1 MRSPQGLLAI
11 AIGLAALQLI
21 PFLDRL
27 PGLHGDEA
35 WAGLRTHAILGG
47 QISVY
52 GLTAYTGPV
61 HQLLLVPVLETF
73 GYHVWALRSLTVIA
87 SLLSVWLF
95 FEVVRRV
102 FDAQIA
108 GISALVLAS
117 MPWFALY
124 GRGATEHFALNPV
137 LALAATCCLLAAT
150 DTRGWKRDA
159 LASVG
164 GVLLALGTWNHLIFA
179 PVPLV
184 LGIVAFT
191 ARHRSM
197 IPPRMVAAVVVGFL
211 IAALPRILALLTD
224 REANQPGLSGYASV
238 ALSGLATR
246 VLESQAL
253 FAATMHGDVLYR
265 RYTGEVLWP
274 TPWVAPTLL
283 AIAAILIACRPRRET
298 QPLFKNARQVAGYLA
313 LFSVLTLAIVPES
326 ADRHF
331 LLVHYFVVPFIAIPF
346 RLAISGRTAPALGAA
361 ALGAFLVFN
370 IGRTVG
376 NFYAAHLSSGGTLA
390 TFQLGRKM
398 ETSNHFVRTDLLYEH
413 LQALGVQDVYAE
425 FFIAFPL
432 AFYDLEIRR
441 FHRIGTIET
450 MPRQFDASEHASA
463 AIVWYRD
470 RSDAPD
476 PRAHDAREISTFQ
489 QFEIADFQLP
499 ISGGP

>member
-1 MRSPQGLLAI
+1 LQSPRGLLAI
-11 AIGLAALQLI
+11 ALGLATLQLI

-35 WAGLRTHAILGG
+35 WAGLRAHATLEG

-52 GLTAYTGPV
+52 GLTAYTGPI

-73 GYHVWALRSLTVIA
+73 GFQVWALRSLTVIA

-95 FEVVRRV
+95 FGVVRLV
-102 FDAQIA
+102 FDAQMA
-108 GISALVLAS
+108 GIAALVLAS

-137 LALAATCCLLAAT
+137 LALAATRCLLAAA

-164 GVLLALGTWNHLIFA
+164 GILLALGTWNHLIFA

-184 LGIVAFT
+184 LGLVAFT
-191 ARHRSM
+191 LWPRRM
-197 IPPRMVAAVVVGFL
+197 IPPRMVAAAAVGFL
-211 IAALPRILALLTD
+211 IAALPRLLALLTE
-224 REANQPGLSGYASV
+224 REANQLGLRGYASV
-238 ALSGLATR
+238 ALSGLMTR
-246 VLESQAL
+246 LMESPSL
-253 FAATMHGDVLYR
+253 FAATTHGDILYR

-274 TPWVAPTLL
+274 TPWVAPALL
-283 AIAAILIACRPRRET
+283 AVAAILIACRPRRET
-298 QPLFKNARQVAGYLA
+298 EPLFKNARHVASYLA

-331 LLVHYFVVPFIAIPF
+331 LLIHYFVVPFIAIPF
-346 RLAISGRTAPALGAA
+346 RLAISERMAPALGAA
-361 ALGAFLVFN
+361 ALSVFLVFN
-370 IGRTVG
+370 VGRTAA
-376 NFYAAHLSSGGTLA
+376 NFHAAHLSSGGKLA
-390 TFQLGRKM
+390 TFQLGGKM

-425 FFIAFPL
+425 FFIALPL
-432 AFYDLEIRR
+432 AFYDVESRHFR
-441 FHRIGTIET
+441 RIGTIET
-450 MPRQFDASEHASA
+450 MPRQFDTAEHASA

-470 RSDAPD
+470 GSGVPE
-476 PRAHDAREISTFQ
+476 PRAHDVREISTFQ
-489 QFEIADFQLP
+489 QFEIADFQSPLS
-499 ISGGP
+499 SGP